1 MLQVLMPLVYRLL
14 NEREI
19 RRVVKVVLI
28 PGLIATVGQVS
39 ADLLRFIQKRPEV
52 MRRTV
57 RETPDTSH
65 PETFDTKL
73 AARWALTPC

>member
-1 MLQVLMPLVYRLL
+1 MLQALVMPLVYRLR

-52 MRRTV
+52 MRCTV
-57 RETPDTSH
+57 REASETSR
-65 PETFDTKL
+65 P
-73 AARWALTPC
+73 